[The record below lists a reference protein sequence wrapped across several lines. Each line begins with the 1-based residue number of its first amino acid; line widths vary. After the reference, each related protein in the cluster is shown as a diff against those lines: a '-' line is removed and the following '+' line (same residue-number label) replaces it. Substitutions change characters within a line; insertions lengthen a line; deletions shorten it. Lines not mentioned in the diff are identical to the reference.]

1 MMNWNIRYAS
11 DEILSRFGRGLT
23 NFYGTKDEPT
33 GNTIVHNVK
42 TENGETSGKFTALD
56 KDGKTLGRRLYRVK
70 NNETS
75 MFGDAIDNTSGIKG
89 VGLAI
94 DHATAQHCTK
104 QGLGFYCT
112 TAIEE
117 STSRPEN
124 SRLNSETYHKAV
136 GRIGDLWKRHWPRE
150 LMSSVAELPGGP
162 Q

>member
-1 MMNWNIRYAS
+1 MNWSIRYAS
-11 DEILSRFGRGLT
+11 DEILSRFRRGLT
-23 NFYGTKDEPT
+23 NFYGTKNEPT
-33 GNTIVHNVK
+33 GNTIVHSVE

-56 KDGKTLGRRLYRVK
+56 KDGKTLGHRYYRVK
-70 NNETS
+70 NNQPS
-75 MFGDAIDNTSGIKG
+75 MFGHDISNTSGHYG

-104 QGLGFYCT
+104 QGLGFNCT
-112 TAIEE
+112 SAIEE

-124 SRLNSETYHKAV
+124 ESLNSETYHKAV
-136 GRIGDLWKRHWPRE
+136 GRVGDFWKRHWPRE